1 MTRPVRAHIDLSAL
15 TFNLSQA
22 RHAAPDSRVMA
33 VIKADGYGHGMV
45 EVAAALEAADAFAV
59 ISLEEGLL
67 LREAGIKKPVLLLEG
82 VFAADELAVA
92 ARHRFELVVHH
103 ALQMDWIQALDKVPG
118 VGAPGHAAA
127 DLTVWLKVNTGMNR
141 LGFLP
146 DEALAAWDR
155 LVAMPQVAALRWMS
169 HFACADE
176 PQHAA
181 NARQEA
187 VFRELYTQREAPRSL
202 ANSAALL
209 SRPASQFE
217 WVRPGIMLYGASP
230 MAAGRQASPVKLR
243 PVMTLRSE
251 LIAVNH
257 CRQGDAV
264 GYGQAWVCP
273 EDMPIG
279 VIAAGYGDGYPR
291 HAQPG
296 TSVLVNG
303 ESVPLVGR
311 VSMDSLCV
319 DLRTQTQARVGD
331 SVVLW
336 GRGLPVETV
345 AEAAGTISYA
355 LLCGVTSRVPRVYE
369 SGEDA

>member
-33 VIKADGYGHGMV
+33 VIKADGYGHGMI

-67 LREAGIKKPVLLLEG
+67 LREAGIEKPVLLLEG

-92 ARHRFELVVHH
+92 ARYRFELVVHH
-103 ALQMDWIQALDKVPG
+103 ALQMDWMEVLD
-118 VGAPGHAAA
+118 AAA

-141 LGFLP
+141 LGFPP

-155 LVAMPQVAALRWMS
+155 LAEIPQVAAQRWMS

-176 PQHAA
+176 PQHVA

-187 VFRELYTQREAPRSL
+187 IFRELYTQREAPRSL

-217 WVRPGIMLYGASP
+217 WIRPGIMLYGASP
-230 MAAGRQASPVKLR
+230 MAAGRQASPVELR
-243 PVMTLRSE
+243 PVMTLKSE

-303 ESVPLVGR
+303 ESAPLVGR

-319 DLRTQTQARVGD
+319 DLRTQPQARVGD